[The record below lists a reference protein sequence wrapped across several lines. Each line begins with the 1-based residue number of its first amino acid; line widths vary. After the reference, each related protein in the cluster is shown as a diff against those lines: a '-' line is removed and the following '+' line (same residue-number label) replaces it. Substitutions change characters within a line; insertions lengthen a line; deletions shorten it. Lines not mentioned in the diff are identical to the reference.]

1 MSPHHE
7 ADAPI
12 PFATGHLLSIPEKIC
27 LTLANHCINLVK
39 QWFEPWFEPLS
50 ESFGQILLVR

>member
-12 PFATGHLLSIPEKIC
+12 PFATGHLLSIPEKIW

-39 QWFEPWFEPLS
+39 QWFEPLS
-50 ESFGQILLVR
+50 ESFGQILFVR